1 MNKLNLVV
9 IMVCIAIFALDW
21 QTRFNNGEAINNNQ
35 FELVKPQFES
45 VPLLNTLSNQ
55 LLSDFSVAFSEL
67 KADLAA
73 QMNNAVM
80 TADQQAAQQ
89 GELLSVFAGDNE
101 LSLKA
106 VINDKQ
112 TYVLIAQ
119 KNVKNGQLEV
129 VKYAN
134 GASLAGYQLN
144 VLSNTQVT
152 LTNNNQHIVLMMYK
166 SAA

>member
-1 MNKLNLVV
+1 MNKLSLVATGAV
-9 IMVCIAIFALDW
+9 VVLCVLDW
-21 QTRFNNGEAINNNQ
+21 QTRFHTDELKNRNQ
-35 FELVKPQFES
+35 LRLSAAELVS
-45 VPLLNTLSNQ
+45 VPLLNSSSHQRLTE
-55 LLSDFSVAFSEL
+55 FTTAFTEV
-67 KADLAA
+67 KAD
-73 QMNNAVM
+73 AVEKPESTGM

-89 GELLSVFAGDNE
+89 GELLTVFAGDNE

-119 KNVKNGQLEV
+119 KNIKTGQREV
-129 VKYAN
+129 VKYLN
-134 GASLAGYQLN
+134 GANLAGYQLS

>member
-1 MNKLNLVV
+1 MNKLSLVATGAV
-9 IMVCIAIFALDW
+9 VVLCVLDW
-21 QTRFNNGEAINNNQ
+21 QTRFHTDELKNRNQ
-35 FELVKPQFES
+35 FQLSAEELVT
-45 VPLLNTLSNQ
+45 VPLLSSSTNQ
-55 LLSDFSVAFSEL
+55 LLNVFTAAFTEE
-67 KADLAA
+67 KAAA
-73 QMNNAVM
+73 ETPDNPGM

-89 GELLSVFAGDNE
+89 GELLTVFAGDNA

-106 VINDKQ
+106 VINDEQ